1 MEYKTPLL
9 KQYFSLVD
17 EYPGAIILMR
27 VGDFYETYGEIA
39 VLTSKLLGITLTKKV
54 LGKDGNNYDM
64 ELSGFP
70 YHSLDSYLSKLV
82 QNGYKIAICE
92 QLEDPSKAKGL
103 VKRGVT
109 EVITPGLITQDTVLN
124 TKKNNYL
131 VSFIFYKNFIGVAFL
146 DISTGEFFANECN
159 NIDKLQKLLDA
170 FQPKEVIYPK
180 EQEQY
185 LLNLVDRGLLK
196 LDRNKINNSL
206 PDWVYKKTNAEEI
219 IKNHFKTLGLKG
231 LGLEDKVLATIAAG
245 AILQY
250 LKNTGHDQV
259 SHITTISSI
268 DVDKYMYLDKNTINN
283 LEILKSQHDKG
294 IGLIDILDNTITSMG
309 GRLLRKWLILP
320 LINIDDILSNKKK
333 ITVFYKN
340 NYISDKIISQL
351 INIIDLERVLGKI
364 SMRKAC
370 PKDFIAFKNSLKIID
385 NIKDIVKDLDLNIK
399 FYDCNELINKIET
412 TISENSSNSDYINFG
427 IDVELDEFKNIKFN
441 SNQKIK
447 ELLQSEI
454 EKTGISS
461 LKIGYNKIYGYYLE
475 VTNTHKNKVPNN
487 WIRKQTT
494 TVGERFICDELKEF
508 EEKILIA
515 DSKIVDIENRIFN
528 ELVLFTL
535 QFSKQILYNSNI
547 IASLDCYI
555 NLSQLALKNNYICP
569 IINNSNKIDIKKG
582 RHPVIEKMLKLPD
595 FFVANDIYLD
605 DERQQIMLITGPNMS
620 GKSALL
626 RETALIVLLAQIGS
640 YVPADFAE
648 IGIIDRIFTRI
659 GASDNLSSGEST
671 FMMEMSETANI
682 LHNITER
689 SLILMDEIGRGT
701 STYDGIS
708 ISCAIVEY
716 IHNSKFKPK
725 TLFATHY
732 HELSDLENK
741 LERLKNYRLSI
752 LEKDGKIIF
761 IRKLEQ
767 GSSEH
772 SFGIHVAKL
781 SGIPNQIIER
791 ANIILE
797 DLEKKNAKK
806 INNEND
812 IDINDLCNN
821 FNDEYKNKFE
831 HLKSLLNDID
841 LNNLTPI
848 EVLIKIN
855 EIKKNM
861 N

>member
-27 VGDFYETYGEIA
+27 VGDFYETYGKIA

-54 LGKDGNNYDM
+54 LGKEGNNYDM

-70 YHSLDSYLSKLV
+70 YHSLDSYLYKLV

-103 VKRGVT
+103 VKRGIT
-109 EVITPGLITQDTVLN
+109 EIITPGLITQDTVLN
-124 TKKNNYL
+124 NKKNNYL

-146 DISTGEFFANECN
+146 DISTGEFFTNECN

-185 LLNLVDRGLLK
+185 LLNLIDRGLLK
-196 LDRNKINNSL
+196 LDKNKINNSL

-219 IKNHFKTLGLKG
+219 IKNHFKTIGLNG
-231 LGLEDKVLATIAAG
+231 LGLEDKDLATIAAG

-250 LKNTGHDQV
+250 LKNTGHNEI

-283 LEILKSQHDKG
+283 LEILKPQHDKG
-294 IGLIDILDNTITSMG
+294 ISLIDILDNTITSMG
-309 GRLLRKWLILP
+309 GRLLRKWLTLP
-320 LINIDDILSNKKK
+320 LINVEDIIKRQNKV
-333 ITVFYKN
+333 TVFYKN
-340 NYISDKIISQL
+340 NDVIDKLIIQL
-351 INIIDLERVLGKI
+351 LSIIDLERVLGKI

-370 PKDFIAFKNSLKIID
+370 PKDFIALKNSLKITY
-385 NIKDIVKDLDLNIK
+385 NIKYIIKDLNLNIN
-399 FYDCNELINKIET
+399 FLDCNELIDRIEK
-412 TISENSSNSDYINFG
+412 TISENSTNNDFINYG
-427 IDVELDEFKNIKFN
+427 IDSELDEYKSLKNN
-441 SNQKIK
+441 SNFKMK

-461 LKIGYNKIYGYYLE
+461 LKIGYNKIYGYYFE
-475 VTNTHKNKVPNN
+475 VTNTHKNKVPDN

-494 TVGERFICDELKEF
+494 TTGERYICDELKEF

-515 DSKIVDIENRIFN
+515 DSKITEIENRIFN

-535 QFSKQILYNSNI
+535 QYSKQILYNSNA

-555 NLSQLALKNNYICP
+555 NLAQLALKNNYNCP
-569 IINNSNKIDIKKG
+569 IINNGNKIDIKKG
-582 RHPVIEKMLKLPD
+582 RHPVIEQMLKLPD

-605 DERQQIMLITGPNMS
+605 DEKQQIMLITGPNMS

-640 YVPADFAE
+640 YVPADYAE

-682 LHNITER
+682 LHNITEK
-689 SLILMDEIGRGT
+689 SLLLMDEIGRGT

-716 IHNSKFKPK
+716 IHNSKFRPK

-732 HELSDLENK
+732 HELSDLETR

-761 IRKLEQ
+761 IRRLEQ
-767 GSSEH
+767 GSTEH

-781 SGIPNQIIER
+781 SGIPNQIIDR
-791 ANIILE
+791 ANVILKNLE
-797 DLEKKNAKK
+797 DKSKNNKNEDFSDNNDNKNDDIYKKKY
-806 INNEND
+806 ENLLKSIKD
-812 IDINDLCNN
+812 IDIN
-821 FNDEYKNKFE
+821 
-831 HLKSLLNDID
+831 
-841 LNNLTPI
+841 NLTPF
-848 EVLIKIN
+848 EVVIKIN
-855 EIKKNM
+855 DIKNQIL
-861 N
+861 

>member
-27 VGDFYETYGEIA
+27 VGDFYETYGKIA

-54 LGKDGNNYDM
+54 LGKDGNNYNM

-70 YHSLDSYLSKLV
+70 YHSLDSYLYKLV

-124 TKKNNYL
+124 NKKNNYL
-131 VSFIFYKNFIGVAFL
+131 VSFIFYKNFIGIAFL
-146 DISTGEFFANECN
+146 DISTGEFFTNECN
-159 NIDKLQKLLDA
+159 NINKLQKLLDA

-180 EQEQY
+180 DQEEY
-185 LLNLVDRGLLK
+185 LLK
-196 LDRNKINNSL
+196 LIDDNILKLDKNKVNNSL
-206 PDWVYKKTNAEEI
+206 PDWVYKKSNAEEI
-219 IKNHFKTLGLKG
+219 IKNHFKTINLKG
-231 LGLEDKVLATIAAG
+231 LGLEDKDLATIAAG

-250 LKNTGHDQV
+250 LKNTGHNEI

-268 DVDKYMYLDKNTINN
+268 DVDKYMYLDKDTINN
-283 LEILKSQHDKG
+283 LEILKPQHDKG
-294 IGLIDILDNTITSMG
+294 TSLIDILDNTITSMG
-309 GRLLRKWLILP
+309 GRLLRKWLTLP
-320 LINIDDILSNKKK
+320 LINVDDILNRQNKV
-333 ITVFYKN
+333 TTFYN
-340 NYISDKIISQL
+340 NKDICNKIILEL

-370 PKDFIAFKNSLKIID
+370 PKDFIALKNSLKLVD
-385 NIKDIVKDLDLNIK
+385 NVKYIIKDLNLNIK
-399 FYDCNELINKIET
+399 FYDCNELIDKIEK
-412 TISENSSNSDYINFG
+412 TISENSTNNDYINFG
-427 IDVELDEFKNIKFN
+427 IDNELDDFKNIKFN
-441 SNQKIK
+441 SNQKMK
-447 ELLQSEI
+447 ELLDYEI
-454 EKTGISS
+454 KKTGISS
-461 LKIGYNKIYGYYLE
+461 LKIGYNKIYGYYLD
-475 VTNTHKNKVPNN
+475 VTNTHKEKVPDN

-494 TVGERFICDELKEF
+494 TTGERYICDELKDF

-515 DSKIVDIENRIFN
+515 DSKINEIENKIFN
-528 ELVLFTL
+528 DLIIFTL
-535 QFSKQILYNSNI
+535 KFSKQILYNSNI

-555 NLSQLALKNNYICP
+555 NLAQIAQKNKYVCP
-569 IINNSNKIDIKKG
+569 IINDGNKIDIRNG
-582 RHPVIEKMLKLPD
+582 RHPVIEQMLKLPD
-595 FFVANDIYLD
+595 YFVANDIYLD
-605 DERQQIMLITGPNMS
+605 DKKQQIMLITGPNMS

-626 RETALIVLLAQIGS
+626 RETALIVLLSQIGS
-640 YVPADFAE
+640 YVPADYAE

-659 GASDNLSSGEST
+659 GASDNVSSGEST

-689 SLILMDEIGRGT
+689 SLLLMDDIGRGT

-708 ISCAIVEY
+708 ISWAILEY
-716 IHNSKFKPK
+716 IHNSKFRPK

-732 HELSDLENK
+732 HELSDLENN
-741 LERLKNYRLSI
+741 LERIKNYRLSI
-752 LEKDGKIIF
+752 LEKEGKIIF

-781 SGIPNQIIER
+781 SGIPNQIIDR
-791 ANIILE
+791 ANIILQN
-797 DLEKKNAKK
+797 LENNNRNTNKN
-806 INNEND
+806 NNNTTA
-812 IDINDLCNN
+812 LNN
-821 FNDEYKNKFE
+821 NINDEYKIEYEN
-831 HLKSLLNDID
+831 LKNMLVNIDI
-841 LNNLTPI
+841 NNLSPV
-848 EVLIKIN
+848 EVLIKVN
-855 EIKKNM
+855 EIKKKFK
-861 N
+861 

>member
-27 VGDFYETYGEIA
+27 VGDFYETYGKIA

-54 LGKDGNNYDM
+54 LGKDGDNYNM

-70 YHSLDSYLSKLV
+70 YHSLDSYLSKLI
-82 QNGYKIAICE
+82 QNGYKIAICD
-92 QLEDPSKAKGL
+92 QLEDASKAKGL

-109 EVITPGLITQDTVLN
+109 EVVTPGLITQETVLN
-124 TKKNNYL
+124 NKKNNYL

-146 DISTGEFFANECN
+146 DISTGEFFANECD

-170 FQPKEVIYPK
+170 FQPNEVIYPK

-185 LLNLVDRGLLK
+185 LLNLIDRGLLK
-196 LDRNKINNSL
+196 LDKNKVNNSL

-219 IKNHFKTLGLKG
+219 IKNHFKILNLKG
-231 LGLEDKVLATIAAG
+231 LGLEDKTLATVAAC

-250 LKNTGHDQV
+250 LKNTGHNNI
-259 SHITTISSI
+259 SHITTISTI
-268 DVDKYMYLDKNTINN
+268 DIDKYMYLDKHTISN

-309 GRLLRKWLILP
+309 GRLLRKWLTLP
-320 LINIDDILSNKKK
+320 LVNLNDILNRQNKVTIFYNCKDISNK
-333 ITVFYKN
+333 IMLELV
-340 NYISDKIISQL
+340 
-351 INIIDLERVLGKI
+351 NIIDLERVLGKI
-364 SMRKAC
+364 SFRRAC
-370 PKDFIAFKNSLKIID
+370 PKDFIALKNSLKTVV
-385 NIKDIVKDLDLNIK
+385 NISNIVKDLNIGIK
-399 FYDCNELINKIET
+399 FYDCSELIDKIDK
-412 TISENSSNSDYINFG
+412 TISENSFNSDFINYG
-427 IDVELDEFKNIKFN
+427 IDSELDEYKSLKNN
-441 SNQKIK
+441 SNFKMK

-454 EKTGISS
+454 SKTGINS
-461 LKIGYNKIYGYYLE
+461 LKIGYNKIYGYYFE
-475 VTNTHKNKVPNN
+475 VTNTHKNKVPDI
-487 WIRKQTT
+487 WTRKQTT
-494 TVGERFICDELKEF
+494 TTGERYICDDLKEF

-515 DSKIVDIENRIFN
+515 DSKITEIENKIFN
-528 ELVLFTL
+528 ELILFTL
-535 QFSKQILYNSNI
+535 QFSKQILYNSTI

-555 NLSQLALKNNYICP
+555 NLAQLALKNNYVCP
-569 IINNSNKIDIKKG
+569 IINNDNKIDIKNG
-582 RHPVIEKMLKLPD
+582 RHPVIEHMLKLPD

-605 DERQQIMLITGPNMS
+605 NEKQQIMLITGPNMS

-626 RETALIVLLAQIGS
+626 REVALIVLLAQIGS
-640 YVPADFAE
+640 YVPADYAE

-671 FMMEMSETANI
+671 FMVEMSETANI

-716 IHNSKFKPK
+716 IHNSKYKPK

-732 HELSDLENK
+732 HELSDLETR

-761 IRKLEQ
+761 IRKLEK
-767 GSSEH
+767 GSTEH
-772 SFGIHVAKL
+772 SFGIHVARL
-781 SGIPNQIIER
+781 SGIPSQVIER
-791 ANIILE
+791 AKVILRE
-797 DLEKKNAKK
+797 LESKNVNGN
-806 INNEND
+806 INNKSVENQSNNVNSEYKERYEHLKD
-812 IDINDLCNN
+812 ILKAIDINNSTPIEILI
-821 FNDEYKNKFE
+821 K
-831 HLKSLLNDID
+831 LNDI
-841 LNNLTPI
+841 
-848 EVLIKIN
+848 
-855 EIKKNM
+855 IKKLN
-861 N
+861 

>member
-27 VGDFYETYGEIA
+27 VGDFYETYGKIA

-82 QNGYKIAICE
+82 QNGYKIAICD

-109 EVITPGLITQDTVLN
+109 ELITPGLITQDTVLN
-124 TKKNNYL
+124 NKKNNYL
-131 VSFIFYKNFIGVAFL
+131 VSFIFYRNFIGVAFL
-146 DISTGEFFANECN
+146 DISTGEFFTNECN

-170 FQPKEVIYPK
+170 FQPTEVIYPK
-180 EQEQY
+180 EQEEY

-196 LDRNKINNSL
+196 LDKNKINNSL

-219 IKNHFKTLGLKG
+219 IKNHFKTISLKG
-231 LGLEDKVLATIAAG
+231 LGLEDKDLATIATG

-250 LKNTGHDQV
+250 LKNTGHNEI

-268 DVDKYMYLDKNTINN
+268 DVDKYMYLDKITINN
-283 LEILKSQHDKG
+283 LEILKPQHDKG
-294 IGLIDILDNTITSMG
+294 ISLLDILDNTITSMG
-309 GRLLRKWLILP
+309 GRLLRKWLTLP
-320 LINIDDILSNKKK
+320 LIDVNDILDRQNKVT
-333 ITVFYKN
+333 IFYKN
-340 NYISDKIISQL
+340 KDISNNIMLQL
-351 INIIDLERVLGKI
+351 MNIIDLERVLGKI

-370 PKDFIAFKNSLKIID
+370 SKDFIALKNSLKIID
-385 NIKDIVKDLDLNIK
+385 NIKDIIKDLELNIE
-399 FYDCNELINKIET
+399 FLDCNELIDKIEK
-412 TISENSSNSDYINFG
+412 TISENSVNSDFINFG
-427 IDVELDEFKNIKFN
+427 IDDKLDEFKCIKFN
-441 SNQKIK
+441 SNQKMK

-475 VTNTHKNKVPNN
+475 VTNTHKNKVPDN

-494 TVGERFICDELKEF
+494 TTCERYICDELKEF
-508 EEKILIA
+508 EEKIMIA
-515 DSKIVDIENRIFN
+515 DSKIIEIENRIFN

-535 QFSKQILYNSNI
+535 QFSKQILYNSNV

-555 NLSQLALKNNYICP
+555 NLAQLALKNNYICP

-595 FFVANDIYLD
+595 FFVDNDIYLD
-605 DERQQIMLITGPNMS
+605 DEKQQIMLITGPNMS

-716 IHNSKFKPK
+716 IHNSKFRPK

-761 IRKLEQ
+761 IRRLEH

-791 ANIILE
+791 ANFILE
-797 DLEKKNAKK
+797 NLEKKSSNKNIEDNSK
-806 INNEND
+806 ISKNMIDEYKIKFEYLKDLLND
-812 IDINDLCNN
+812 IDIN
-821 FNDEYKNKFE
+821 
-831 HLKSLLNDID
+831 
-841 LNNLTPI
+841 NLTPV
-848 EVLIKIN
+848 EVVVKIN
-855 EIKKNM
+855 NIKKLLN
-861 N
+861 

>member
-1 MEYKTPLL
+1 M
-9 KQYFSLVD
+9 
-17 EYPGAIILMR
+17 
-27 VGDFYETYGEIA
+27 
-39 VLTSKLLGITLTKKV
+39 
-54 LGKDGNNYDM
+54 
-64 ELSGFP
+64 
-70 YHSLDSYLSKLV
+70 
-82 QNGYKIAICE
+82 
-92 QLEDPSKAKGL
+92 
-103 VKRGVT
+103 
-109 EVITPGLITQDTVLN
+109 
-124 TKKNNYL
+124 
-131 VSFIFYKNFIGVAFL
+131 
-146 DISTGEFFANECN
+146 
-159 NIDKLQKLLDA
+159 
-170 FQPKEVIYPK
+170 
-180 EQEQY
+180 
-185 LLNLVDRGLLK
+185 LK
-196 LDRNKINNSL
+196 LDKNKINNSL

-219 IKNHFKTLGLKG
+219 IKNHFKTIGLKG
-231 LGLEDKVLATIAAG
+231 LGLEYKDLATIAAG

-250 LKNTGHDQV
+250 LKNTGHNEI

-283 LEILKSQHDKG
+283 LEILKPQHDKG
-294 IGLIDILDNTITSMG
+294 ISLIDILDNTITSMG
-309 GRLLRKWLILP
+309 GRLLRKWLTLP
-320 LINIDDILSNKKK
+320 LINVNDILNRQNKVT
-333 ITVFYKN
+333 IFYKN
-340 NYISDKIISQL
+340 NDVSNNIMLQL
-351 INIIDLERVLGKI
+351 MNIIDLERVLGKI

-370 PKDFIAFKNSLKIID
+370 PKDFIALKNSLKIID
-385 NIKDIVKDLDLNIK
+385 NIKDIIKDLDLNIK
-399 FYDCNELINKIET
+399 FLYCNELVDKIEK
-412 TISENSSNSDYINFG
+412 TISENSVNSDYINFG
-427 IDVELDEFKNIKFN
+427 IDSELDEFKGIKFN
-441 SNQKIK
+441 SNQKMK

-475 VTNTHKNKVPNN
+475 VTNTHKNKVPDN

-494 TVGERFICDELKEF
+494 TVGERYICDELKEF

-515 DSKIVDIENRIFN
+515 DSKISEIENRIFN

-547 IASLDCYI
+547 VASLDCYI
-555 NLSQLALKNNYICP
+555 NLAQLALKNNYICP

-582 RHPVIEKMLKLPD
+582 RHPVIEQMLKLPD

-605 DERQQIMLITGPNMS
+605 DEKQQIMLITGPNMS

-682 LHNITER
+682 LHNITEK

-716 IHNSKFKPK
+716 IHNSKFRPK

-741 LERLKNYRLSI
+741 LQRLKNYRLSI
-752 LEKDGKIIF
+752 LEKDSKIIF
-761 IRKLEQ
+761 IRRLEQ

-797 DLEKKNAKK
+797 NLEKNSDKNIEDNSKMSK
-806 INNEND
+806 NINDDYKVKFEYLKAILND
-812 IDINDLCNN
+812 IDI
-821 FNDEYKNKFE
+821 
-831 HLKSLLNDID
+831 
-841 LNNLTPI
+841 NNLTPI
-848 EVLIKIN
+848 EVVLKIN
-855 EIKKNM
+855 DIKKKLK
-861 N
+861 

>member
-27 VGDFYETYGEIA
+27 VGDFYETYGKIA

-54 LGKDGNNYDM
+54 LGKEGNNYDM

-70 YHSLDSYLSKLV
+70 YHSLDSYLYKLV

-103 VKRGVT
+103 VKRGIT
-109 EVITPGLITQDTVLN
+109 EIITPGLITQDTVLN
-124 TKKNNYL
+124 NKKNNYL

-146 DISTGEFFANECN
+146 DISTGEFFTNECN

-185 LLNLVDRGLLK
+185 LLNLIDRGLLK
-196 LDRNKINNSL
+196 LDKNKINNSL

-219 IKNHFKTLGLKG
+219 IKNHFKTIGLKG
-231 LGLEDKVLATIAAG
+231 LGLEDKDLATIAAG

-250 LKNTGHDQV
+250 LKNTGHNEI

-283 LEILKSQHDKG
+283 LEILKPQHDKG
-294 IGLIDILDNTITSMG
+294 ISLIDILDNTITSMG
-309 GRLLRKWLILP
+309 GRLLRKWLTLP
-320 LINIDDILSNKKK
+320 LINVEDIIKRQNKV
-333 ITVFYKN
+333 TVFYKN
-340 NYISDKIISQL
+340 NDVIDKLIIQL
-351 INIIDLERVLGKI
+351 LSIIDLERVLGKI

-370 PKDFIAFKNSLKIID
+370 PKDFIALKNSLKITY
-385 NIKDIVKDLDLNIK
+385 NIKYIIKDLNLNIN
-399 FYDCNELINKIET
+399 FLDCNELIDRIEK
-412 TISENSSNSDYINFG
+412 TISENSTNNDFINYG
-427 IDVELDEFKNIKFN
+427 IDSELDEYKSLKNN
-441 SNQKIK
+441 SNFKMK

-461 LKIGYNKIYGYYLE
+461 LKIGYNKIYGYYFE
-475 VTNTHKNKVPNN
+475 VTNTHKNKVPDN

-494 TVGERFICDELKEF
+494 TTGERYICDELKEF

-515 DSKIVDIENRIFN
+515 DSKITEIENRIFN

-535 QFSKQILYNSNI
+535 QYSKQILYNSNA

-555 NLSQLALKNNYICP
+555 NLAQLALKNNYNCP
-569 IINNSNKIDIKKG
+569 IINNGNKIDIKKG
-582 RHPVIEKMLKLPD
+582 RHPVIEQMLKLPD

-605 DERQQIMLITGPNMS
+605 DEKQQIMLITGPNMS

-640 YVPADFAE
+640 YVPADYAE

-682 LHNITER
+682 LHNITEK
-689 SLILMDEIGRGT
+689 SLLLMDEIGRGT

-716 IHNSKFKPK
+716 IHNSKFRPK

-732 HELSDLENK
+732 HELSDLETR

-761 IRKLEQ
+761 IRRLEQ
-767 GSSEH
+767 GSTEH

-781 SGIPNQIIER
+781 SGIPNQIIDR
-791 ANIILE
+791 ANVILKNLE
-797 DLEKKNAKK
+797 DKSKNNKNEDFSDNNDNKNDDIYKKKY
-806 INNEND
+806 ENLLKSIKD
-812 IDINDLCNN
+812 IDIN
-821 FNDEYKNKFE
+821 
-831 HLKSLLNDID
+831 
-841 LNNLTPI
+841 NLTPF
-848 EVLIKIN
+848 EVVIKIN
-855 EIKKNM
+855 DIKNQIL
-861 N
+861 